1 MTYTNIINDRK
12 NYLRHLLNNYNIE
25 NKNLVW
31 ILNLIKDREDI
42 LTYINIMRTD
52 VFINRLIIYP
62 DFKCHLVLA
71 HVIVTDAFVIFHY
84 LLSLDHDIYLDVFPH
99 DNKYLEIEIK
109 EQLRFFVA
117 SLDNFEYSQIKEKLH
132 YIQHNETIEKEIKQ
146 YIEQLIEETL
156 LNKDKYTFNQLI
168 QLLHMIGE

>member
-1 MTYTNIINDRK
+1 MTHTNIVDDRR
-12 NYLRHLLNNYNIE
+12 NYIRYLLLNHNID
-25 NKNLVW
+25 NKNTVW
-31 ILNLIKDREDI
+31 ILNLLKDRDDI
-42 LTYINIMRTD
+42 LSYIHIMRAD
-52 VFINRLIIYP
+52 AFINRLIIYP

-71 HVIVTDAFVIFHY
+71 HGIVTDAFVIFHY
-84 LLSLDHDIYLDVFPH
+84 LLSLDHNIYLDVFPH

-117 SLDNFEYSQIKEKLH
+117 SLDNSEYSQIKEKLH
-132 YIQHNETIEKEIKQ
+132 YIQHNETVEKEIKQ